1 MRAMLHIFLT
11 IYMTDG
17 VIKVL
22 IVEDSLV
29 NQNLLKGLILSDS
42 RFKLVGIANNGKQ
55 AIEYVSIYAPDV
67 VSMDIHM
74 PVMDG
79 VEATMNIMQRTP
91 VPIVI
96 VSSFY
101 QTSEVEMAI
110 KVLDAGAVT
119 ILPKPFGPGHP
130 KFEQSARQYL
140 NMLKAMAEVKVVRRK
155 NTDGTRNAQT
165 TLPGTTI
172 PKIAQGTREFKV
184 LVIGASAGGPEGI
197 RTILTGLPA
206 DFSLPVL
213 IVQHIDANFAE
224 GFCSWLNTFSKLPVH
239 IAISGQTM
247 VPGNVYLPPGDK
259 HLFVKSDGVLGI
271 SSEGPVK
278 GLRPAVAVLF
288 QSVAAVY
295 GKNILAVLLSG
306 MGKDG
311 AAELKTLYD
320 IGAYTLVQS
329 EQSCL
334 VFGMPG
340 EAVKLGAASK
350 IMAPTEMIKEITDS
364 VK

>member
-1 MRAMLHIFLT
+1 
-11 IYMTDG
+11 MTDG

-22 IVEDSLV
+22 VVEDSLV

-42 RFKLVGIANNGKQ
+42 RFKLVGIANNGRQ
-55 AIEYVSIYAPDV
+55 AIEYVALYNPDV

-79 VEATMNIMQRTP
+79 VEATMNIMQKTP
-91 VPIVI
+91 VPIII

-101 QTSEVEMAI
+101 QSSEVEMAI

-130 KFEQSARQYL
+130 KFAQSSRQYL
-140 NMLKAMAEVKVVRRK
+140 NMLKAMSEIKVVRRK
-155 NTDGTRNAQT
+155 NTDGSRVSQT
-165 TLPGTTI
+165 VSPGFSA
-172 PKIAQGTREFKV
+172 PKIAQVARQFKI
-184 LVIGASAGGPEGI
+184 LAIGASAGGPEGI
-197 RTILTGLPA
+197 RTILTGLPP
-206 DFSLPVL
+206 DFPLPVL

-239 IAISGQTM
+239 IAVHGEPFI
-247 VPGNVYLPPGDK
+247 PGNVYLPPGDR
-259 HLFVKSDGVLGI
+259 HLSVKSEGVIGVINDGPI
-271 SSEGPVK
+271 K
-278 GLRPAVAVLF
+278 GLRPAVAILF
-288 QSVAAVY
+288 QSVASVY
-295 GKNILAVLLSG
+295 GKNTLAVLLSG

-320 IGAYTLVQS
+320 IGAHTLVQS

-340 EAVKLGAASK
+340 EAVKMGAATK
-350 IMAPTEMIKEITDS
+350 IMSPTEMIKEITDLTQ
-364 VK
+364 

>member
-1 MRAMLHIFLT
+1 
-11 IYMTDG
+11 MTNG
-17 VIKVL
+17 LIKVL

-42 RFKLVGIANNGKQ
+42 RFKLVGIANNGRQ
-55 AIEYVSIYAPDV
+55 AIEYVSLYSPDV

-79 VEATMNIMQRTP
+79 VEATMNIMQKTP
-91 VPIVI
+91 VPIII

-101 QTSEVEMAI
+101 QSSEVELAI

-130 KFEQSARQYL
+130 KFAQSSRQYL
-140 NMLKAMAEVKVVRRK
+140 NMLKAMSEVKVVRRK
-155 NTDGTRNAQT
+155 NTDGSKASPSPFSGFSTPKPTLNA
-165 TLPGTTI
+165 
-172 PKIAQGTREFKV
+172 REFKI

-197 RTILTGLPA
+197 RTILTGLPP
-206 DFSLPVL
+206 DFPLPVF

-239 IAISGQTM
+239 IAVNGEPFL
-247 VPGNVYLPPGDK
+247 PGNVYLPPGDR
-259 HLFVKSDGVLGI
+259 HLVVRSDSIIGVI
-271 SSEGPVK
+271 NDGPIK
-278 GLRPAVAVLF
+278 GLRPAVALLF

-295 GKNILAVLLSG
+295 GKNTIAVLLSG

-311 AAELKTLYD
+311 AVELKTLYE
-320 IGAYTLVQS
+320 IGAHTLVQS

-340 EAVKLGAASK
+340 EAVKIGAASK
-350 IMAPTEMIKEITDS
+350 IMSPAEMIKEITDLT
-364 VK
+364 K

>member
-1 MRAMLHIFLT
+1 
-11 IYMTDG
+11 MTEA

-29 NQNLLKGLILSDS
+29 NQNLLKGLILGDS
-42 RFKLVGIANNGKQ
+42 RFKLVGIANNGMQ
-55 AIEYVSIYAPDV
+55 AIEYVSLYKPDV

-79 VEATMNIMQRTP
+79 VEATTNIMQKTP

-130 KFEQSARQYL
+130 KFVQSARQYL
-140 NMLKAMAEVKVVRRK
+140 NMLKAMSEVKVVRRK
-155 NTDGTRNAQT
+155 NTDGARPVQDTVSGFPT
-165 TLPGTTI
+165 
-172 PKIAQGTREFKV
+172 PKFTQGAREFKV
-184 LVIGASAGGPEGI
+184 LAIGASAGGPEGI
-197 RTILTGLPA
+197 RTILTGLPS
-206 DFSLPVL
+206 DFPLPVL

-239 IAISGQTM
+239 IAINGEPFI
-247 VPGNVYLPPGDK
+247 PGNVYLPPGDK
-259 HLFVKSDGVLGI
+259 HLSVKSDGVIGVT
-271 SSEGPVK
+271 SEGLVK
-278 GLRPAVAVLF
+278 GLRPAVAILF
-288 QSVAAVY
+288 QSVASIY
-295 GKNILAVLLSG
+295 GKNALAVLLSG

-311 AAELKTLYD
+311 ASELKTLHD

-340 EAVKLGAASK
+340 EAAKLGAASK
-350 IMAPTEMIKEITDS
+350 IMSPADMIKEITDL

>member
-1 MRAMLHIFLT
+1 
-11 IYMTDG
+11 MTEG

-42 RFKLVGIANNGKQ
+42 RFKLVGIANNGRQ
-55 AIEYVSIYAPDV
+55 AIEFVSLYSPDV

-79 VEATMNIMQRTP
+79 VEATMNIMQKTP

-101 QTSEVEMAI
+101 QTSEVELAI

-130 KFEQSARQYL
+130 KFAQSSRQYL
-140 NMLKAMAEVKVVRRK
+140 NMLKAMSEVKVVRRK
-155 NTDGTRNAQT
+155 NTDGFK
-165 TLPGTTI
+165 I
-172 PKIAQGTREFKV
+172 PPPSLSGYPAPKAMQGSREFKV

-197 RTILTGLPA
+197 RTILTGLPP

-239 IAISGQTM
+239 IAVNGEPFL
-247 VPGNVYLPPGDK
+247 PGNVYLPPGDR
-259 HLFVKSDGVLGI
+259 HLSVR
-271 SSEGPVK
+271 SEGVIAVINEGPIK
-278 GLRPAVAVLF
+278 GLRPAVAILF
-288 QSVAAVY
+288 QSAAKVY
-295 GKNILAVLLSG
+295 GKNLIAVLLSG

-311 AAELKTLYD
+311 AAELKTLYE
-320 IGAYTLVQS
+320 IGAHTIVQS

-350 IMAPTEMIKEITDS
+350 IMSPTDMIKEITDLI
-364 VK
+364 K